1 MTDVLRQESSS
12 RLLRK
17 VIPKENTG
25 RNYQTFRASHTIKTQ
40 LQILP
45 KFLQPIP
52 YLESRPPGLRSTT
65 IEEFGL
71 RKMRFPS
78 HRINHVSNNI
88 KFAKH
93 FKEIKQV
100 EREFRESTFNKVN
113 RHNLEHIK
121 IEKNKKQIDKRNS
134 YLS

>member
-1 MTDVLRQESSS
+1 
-12 RLLRK
+12 
-17 VIPKENTG
+17 
-25 RNYQTFRASHTIKTQ
+25 
-40 LQILP
+40 
-45 KFLQPIP
+45 LQPIP

-134 YLS
+134 YLSQSTKWSEFRKKKEGFVDQYIRLKRI